1 MAYKFQNELAIM
13 SGALDQEGNVTIFD
27 QAGSANVALGDDGEI
42 SGSSDLKMGGTVQ
55 FDGVTDTALAVASD
69 SFYFRDSD
77 GLMRRDSMADYATAI
92 AGDGLAASSGVLA
105 VGVDD
110 STIELN
116 SDALRLKDDGVTG
129 AKLAPAVA
137 GAGLAQDGSGNLD
150 VGAATNGGI
159 AVNANDIGL
168 DLDDLSA
175 GAIASGDSLAFVDSD
190 DSNAS
195 KKETVDDLATLFAG
209 DGLAAS
215 SAVLSVQVSG
225 AIKVASD
232 KVGISGSFAGNG
244 LGYAGGVDSI
254 SSIAVNVDDSSIEI
268 NSDSLR
274 VKAGGV
280 TDAMLNDD
288 VASGLAGDGLVASS
302 GVLAVGAGA
311 LIDIQANV
319 VDVDLTEASEA
330 AIASGDYLIFLD
342 GGATGTHAKEAI
354 DDIATLFAGTGLAA
368 ASAVLSVDLN
378 ELTAAAID
386 VANDDFA
393 FVDASDDSTK
403 KESIADLITAIAG
416 TGLTATDGVLSVAA
430 ASGVNAVG
438 DADATLTES
447 FNYASATISDNRTW
461 TLPASSGLQVGDV
474 IHVKLAAVDPGK
486 GVTIA
491 RAGTQTI
498 DGLTSIRLES
508 PNAAVSLKYVAAN
521 LFKIF

>member
-1 MAYKFQNELAIM
+1 MAYKFQNEVAIM
-13 SGALDQEGNVTIFD
+13 SGALDQEGNITVFD

-77 GLMRRDSMADYATAI
+77 GLMRRDTMADYATAI

-150 VGAATNGGI
+150 IGAATNGGI
-159 AVNANDIGL
+159 AVNANDIGMDIS
-168 DLDDLSA
+168 DLAAAS
-175 GAIASGDSLAFVDSD
+175 IASGDTFAFD
-190 DSNAS
+190 DSGTT

-225 AIKVASD
+225 ALKVASD

-244 LGYAGGVDSI
+244 LGFSGGEDSI
-254 SSIAVNVDDSSIEI
+254 SSLAVNVDDSSIEI

-288 VASGLAGDGLVASS
+288 VASGLAGDGLTASS
-302 GVLAVGAGA
+302 GVMAVGAGA
-311 LIDIQANV
+311 LIDVQANV
-319 VDVDLTEASEA
+319 VDVDLTEATEA

-354 DDIATLFAGTGLAA
+354 DDIATLFAGNGLSA
-368 ASAVLSVDLN
+368 ASAVMAVDLN
-378 ELTAAAID
+378 ELSAAAVD
-386 VANDDFA
+386 VANDSFA
-393 FVDASDDSTK
+393 IIDANDSNGSR
-403 KESIADLITAIAG
+403 KESIADLVAAMAG
-416 TGLTATDGVLSVAA
+416 TGLTATAGVLSVAA

-486 GVTIA
+486 KVTIA
-491 RAGTQTI
+491 RDGTQTI
-498 DGLTSIRLES
+498 DGLTSIVLES